1 MSVIHRQVIDHDHGL
16 KCKRCGCR
24 YEAEHVETYS
34 HRFDNRFDPKSD
46 APPTPN
52 ASHVQLKCVDCGESE
67 CYPSIEYAVSVE
79 KTS

>member
-24 YEAEHVETYS
+24 CEAEHVETHIERLKFRTSY
-34 HRFDNRFDPKSD
+34 
-46 APPTPN
+46 
-52 ASHVQLKCVDCGESE
+52 VELKCVDCGESE
-67 CYPSIEYAVSVE
+67 CHPSIEYAVSVE